1 MVRNGGRTGVA
12 LTLGF
17 RMALGDDGKPIERTQ
32 KDKQIL
38 RSAQNDSKNN
48 VSQNGGRNEILRF
61 AQDDKKNNI
70 AQNDSYNKI
79 TSLRHSEALAEES
92 HDKQILNQVQN
103 DSTKRKVLKQLSP
116 TQKAHLMQTTRTSML
131 GVVK

>member
-1 MVRNGGRTGVA
+1 MHTKPYVEYGVGIQKLWNDKYSAYGQAMVRNGGRTGVA

-17 RMALGDDGKPIERTQ
+17 RMALGNDGKPIERTQ

-38 RSAQNDSKNN
+38 KQVQNDNSKK
-48 VSQNGGRNEILRF
+48 ILRF

-70 AQNDSYNKI
+70 AQNDSP
-79 TSLRHSEALAEES
+79 
-92 HDKQILNQVQN
+92 
-103 DSTKRKVLKQLSP
+103 KRKVLKQLSP
-116 TQKAHLMQTTRTSML
+116 TQKAHLMKTTRTSMV